1 MPDAER
7 ARKIITCVRGAR
19 LAWPT
24 LTAAASENAEAW
36 LGRAWRC
43 RDAVGDIRDYRAV
56 GIAGLRP
63 QATCFPAHRQRR
75 VHHRTLRPALH
86 REKGRSCASALLR
99 RRSRARNEANLR
111 LTPPPPRESRAVG
124 TIPPPATGAACATGE
139 SRVFADLGQETSRRV
154 KAGATFGA
162 VAVVARTRCRAKAGV
177 SDCRSRRRRGRRY
190 GKTRWWRDAGKVRSE
205 PKHPSA
211 HQSGSADPCRGDS
224 LTVPAAAQKHGGWTD
239 LQLLWAPARRLALQG
254 ASCGEGPI

>member
-43 RDAVGDIRDYRAV
+43 RDAVGDVRDYRAV

-99 RRSRARNEANLR
+99 RHCASLGSGADGPASRAASATRRSGRASVLRSGRALPPTRAKQGAQRGQSEADAAL
-111 LTPPPPRESRAVG
+111 LSRICRSSASSATATSG
-124 TIPPPATGAACATGE
+124 PTSWRAALPATRRASAALA
-139 SRVFADLGQETSRRV
+139 SR
-154 KAGATFGA
+154 
-162 VAVVARTRCRAKAGV
+162 
-177 SDCRSRRRRGRRY
+177 
-190 GKTRWWRDAGKVRSE
+190 
-205 PKHPSA
+205 
-211 HQSGSADPCRGDS
+211 
-224 LTVPAAAQKHGGWTD
+224 
-239 LQLLWAPARRLALQG
+239 
-254 ASCGEGPI
+254 